1 MEKIVFAVGGMS
13 CQRCVQ
19 SVNAALRTLPGVQQ
33 VDVDL
38 DAGQAS
44 VTCDPGRVSVAE
56 LRKAVEEAGFDA
68 G

>member
-19 SVNAALRTLPGVQQ
+19 NVIAALRTLPGVQQ

>member
-1 MEKIVFAVGGMS
+1 MIAVGGMS

-19 SVNAALRTLPGVQQ
+19 SVNAALRALPGVQQ

-38 DAGQAS
+38 GAGQAS
-44 VTCDPGRVSVAE
+44 VACDPGRVSIAE

-68 G
+68 N